1 MMPELKTLQQVKDEL
16 ESIEPGVVAHDD
28 ADGITS
34 AVLLVLAEEADP
46 ESVTFVEQ
54 FGQYITPKDT
64 MVDMRPL
71 EGFKGLCYDHHL
83 GHPENP
89 PYTLIWD
96 DVPTSLIIFRRF
108 IDKIPKEHWWKVVVG
123 INGDGQPE
131 LIPPRIFKEFPE
143 LLMMSSSF
151 GWSSSE
157 GRYTTWSYPIYS
169 QLSAYINAAA
179 RSRQPELAFEILLN
193 AESPFEIVE
202 NEALSQMRETIA
214 KRVNEVTKAAKI
226 YSFGPFL
233 LVYYQA
239 EEKLGGRVAM
249 KVSGSNATVLAI
261 NETTGEVSIRGDLAT
276 FLVEE
281 LNKLNI
287 GEFGGHPGFAGGLI
301 ENRIDPKVLIKFIVR
316 LLEGKINGES
326 N

>member
-1 MMPELKTLQQVKDEL
+1 
-16 ESIEPGVVAHDD
+16 
-28 ADGITS
+28 
-34 AVLLVLAEEADP
+34 
-46 ESVTFVEQ
+46 
-54 FGQYITPKDT
+54 
-64 MVDMRPL
+64 MVDMRPK
-71 EGFKGLCYDHHL
+71 EGFMGTCYDHHL

-96 DVPTSLIIFRRF
+96 NVPTSLIIWERF
-108 IDKIPKEHWWKVVVG
+108 KDKIPREHWWKVVVG

-131 LIPPRIFKEFPE
+131 LIPPQIFKEFPE

-157 GRYTTWSYPIYS
+157 GRYTTWSHPIYS

-179 RSRQPELAFEILLN
+179 RSRQPELAFNILLDVH
-193 AESPFEIVE
+193 SPFEIVE

-233 LVYYQA
+233 LVYYRA

-249 KVSGSNATVLAI
+249 KVGGSGATILAI
-261 NETTGEVSIRGDLAT
+261 NETTGEVSIRGDVAT

-281 LNKLNI
+281 LNKLDI

-301 ENRIDPKVLIKFIVR
+301 ESRIDPKVLIKFIVR
-316 LLEGKINGES
+316 LLEGKINGEPC
-326 N
+326 